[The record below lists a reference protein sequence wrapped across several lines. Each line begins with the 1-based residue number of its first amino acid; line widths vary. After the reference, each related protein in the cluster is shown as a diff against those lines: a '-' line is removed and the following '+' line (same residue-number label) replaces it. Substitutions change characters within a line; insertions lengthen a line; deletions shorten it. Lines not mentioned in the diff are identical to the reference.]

1 MLGNTVQMELVVV
14 AEELSSRA
22 VARVTPKEK
31 LENQRGAKSG
41 AHIILRSQEETDVQ
55 KEVRGMGNAA
65 EFRAEILPEEELP
78 KLGYK
83 LLAKPLRL
91 RRCCLW
97 QLEK

>member
-1 MLGNTVQMELVVV
+1 MKLAVV
-14 AEELSSRA
+14 AKESSSRA
-22 VARVTPKEK
+22 VARVEPKEK
-31 LENQRGAKSG
+31 PENQRGAKSG

-55 KEVRGMGNAA
+55 KEVLGMVNAA
-65 EFRAEILPEEELP
+65 EFIAERLPEEELP